1 MEATVAQ
8 SPELAGGAGFTFE
21 DTVAGSYLA
30 ALLQQGYAPGVESR
44 LVTRVAL
51 QQRDFGEA
59 LDDIIVDFRSEA
71 GEPARLSLQVKRS
84 LTISRA
90 RTNSDFRDIIRDS
103 WATLS
108 KGLHQSCVRTELN
121 EKSTI

>member
-1 MEATVAQ
+1 MVTQ

-21 DTVAGSYLA
+21 DAVAGSYLT

-44 LVTRVAL
+44 VVPRVAL
-51 QQRDFGEA
+51 QQRNFGEP
-59 LDDIIVDFRSEA
+59 LDDIIVDFRSVT
-71 GEPARLSLQVKRS
+71 GGPTRLSLQVKRS
-84 LTISRA
+84 LTISPA

-108 KGLHQSCVRTELN
+108 KPE
-121 EKSTI
+121 